1 MADMPCLQPAP
12 GILIVDDVPAN
23 LELLAEMLRERGY
36 EPRPVPGGRLAL
48 QAAHAEPPDL
58 ILLDINMPEMSGF
71 EVCELLKA
79 DAALKDIP
87 VIFIT
92 AFAETEDKVKAFALG
107 GVDYI
112 TKPFQAAEVAARVRT
127 HLEIHRQ
134 RRELERNYVR
144 LSEFEKLKETLVHM
158 IIHDLRNPLAVI
170 RGSMD
175 VVMQREAQALTAD
188 SRKFMNA
195 ARAVTATLAEMISS
209 ILDVGRMEAGAM
221 TLRLVPCDVVAIA
234 RAVLASVEPLRGR
247 RELTVEAPAA
257 SVAVTADSD
266 ILLRVLQNLVDNAL
280 KFTPPSGWIR
290 LAIAAEGGFVR
301 VAVQDNGPGIPEE
314 YQRTIFDK
322 FGQVPGFERQVRY
335 ATGLGLAFC
344 KMAVDAHGGRIGV
357 ESREG
362 AGSTFWFELP
372 LLGAPAEHGGETT
385 TGGGR

>member
-1 MADMPCLQPAP
+1 MMADMSCSQPAP

-23 LELLAEMLRERGY
+23 LELLAEMLRGQGY

-48 QAAHAEPPDL
+48 QAARAEPPDL
-58 ILLDINMPEMSGF
+58 ILLDINMPEMNGF
-71 EVCELLKA
+71 EVCAHLKA

-170 RGSMD
+170 RGSMG
-175 VVMQREAQALTAD
+175 VVMQREAQSLTKD
-188 SRKFMNA
+188 SQKFMNA
-195 ARAVTATLAEMISS
+195 ALAVTAKLAEMISS
-209 ILDVGRMEAGAM
+209 ILDVGKMESGAM
-221 TLRLVPCDVVAIA
+221 KLRRVPCDVVAIA
-234 RAVLASVEPLRGR
+234 RSVLASVEPLRGR
-247 RELTVEAPAA
+247 RELTVEASAA
-257 SVAVTADSD
+257 SVAVTADAD

-280 KFTPPSGWIR
+280 KFTPPAGWIR
-290 LAIAAEGGFVR
+290 LAITPQDGRVR

-322 FGQVPGFERQVRY
+322 FGQVATFEHQVKY
-335 ATGLGLAFC
+335 ATGLGLTFC
-344 KMAVDAHGGRIGV
+344 KMAVEAHGGRIGV

-372 LLGAPAEHGGETT
+372 LLDAPAEHGEKP
-385 TGGGR
+385 TGGCR